1 MDTQGLILSPG
12 FPNNYSSG
20 MHCVWQFFVPA
31 GHQLTMEM
39 FDFDV
44 FESSERNSTTSADP
58 IMSENGKGHFLSKGL
73 SSKKQPVLKAQAA
86 DGVSDGPSAPLLSD
100 RAKEKAQNSIFPS
113 SLEDTADRVLSQATT
128 TTKEESESLQQ
139 VPDAC
144 PDDVLYITDLITF
157 SSRFCGSQ
165 GPSEDRLVFSSDEEM
180 VEVIMELITNTPWGR
195 GFALIFR
202 YHNLTTDAAMEVGG
216 QKSSAPS
223 VGAVEALL
231 AAISLAALFAM
242 SLMIVLCVTL
252 R

>member
-1 MDTQGLILSPG
+1 MDTHGLILSPG

-31 GHQLTMEM
+31 GHRLTLEM

-73 SSKKQPVLKAQAA
+73 SSKWKAQAA
-86 DGVSDGPSAPLLSD
+86 DGVSERPSAPLLSD
-100 RAKEKAQNSIFPS
+100 RAKEKAQNSMFPS
-113 SLEDTADRVLSQATT
+113 SLEDTADRLLSPTT
-128 TTKEESESLQQ
+128 TTEEESESLQQ
-139 VPDAC
+139 APDAC

-165 GPSEDRLVFSSDEEM
+165 GPSEDRLVFSSDGEM

-216 QKSSAPS
+216 QRSSAPS

-231 AAISLAALFAM
+231 AAVSLAALFAM